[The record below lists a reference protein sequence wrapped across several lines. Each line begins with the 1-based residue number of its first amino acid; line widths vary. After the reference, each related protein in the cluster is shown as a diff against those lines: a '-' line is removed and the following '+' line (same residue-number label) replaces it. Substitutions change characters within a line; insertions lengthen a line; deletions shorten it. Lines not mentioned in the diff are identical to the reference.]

1 MKPAEEYIL
10 RQPEQFQA
18 MILHV
23 LAVVELELSKSELLF
38 KWGIPY
44 IYYKKKP
51 FCYLAPNHK
60 KGFLDVGFAKGF
72 ELKRNQ
78 EILVDENR
86 NTVKS
91 LCYYSIEEID
101 NAILIDVISEAKLLY
116 K

>member
-1 MKPAEEYIL
+1 MKPTEEYIL
-10 RQPEQFQA
+10 RQPVQYQI
-18 MILHV
+18 MLLHV
-23 LAVVELELSKSELLF
+23 ISVVEKELIESELLF

-60 KGFLDVGFAKGF
+60 KRFLDVGFARGF

-78 EILVDENR
+78 ETLVDENR

-91 LCYYSIEEID
+91 LRYFSIEEID
-101 NAILIDVISEAKLLY
+101 NAILIDVISESKLLY